1 MDLRPPPLSSAI
13 GAFLLAF
20 PALFAI
26 VNPIGSSL
34 VFNQVTEGKSR
45 AEQIGLARRIAFY
58 SVIILLGSLWL
69 GTYVLAFFGI
79 SLGALRVGGG
89 LVVAIGAWG
98 LLMEPQTHEDRKA
111 TDAAPAQDTEDD
123 VAFFPLT
130 MPFTTGPGSI
140 SVAIALSS
148 QRPSSGEGAIA
159 FFLGASAAAI
169 CVSVLVWISYRW
181 SQRVMV
187 LLGQGGARVISR
199 LVAFLLLCLGVQII
213 ATGLQSLAPSIFPVP
228 GR

>member
-1 MDLRPPPLSSAI
+1 MLTPPPLTSAV

-26 VNPIGSSL
+26 VNPIGSAL
-34 VFNQVTEGKSR
+34 IFNQVTEGRPRS
-45 AEQIGLARRIAFY
+45 EQVTLARKIAVY
-58 SVIILLGSLWL
+58 TAIVLLGSLWL
-69 GTYVLAFFGI
+69 GTYVLGFFGI

-98 LLMEPQTHEDRKA
+98 LLMEPKVHEEHKA
-111 TDAAPAQDTEDD
+111 TDAAPAQDSEDD

-130 MPFTTGPGSI
+130 VPFTVGPGSI

-148 QRPSSGEGAIA
+148 QRPSGGVDTLD
-159 FFLGASAAAI
+159 FFVGASGGAI
-169 CVSVLVWISYRW
+169 CVAALVWLFYRW
-181 SQRVMV
+181 SDRVMA
-187 LLGQGGARVISR
+187 LLGHGGARVISR

-213 ATGLQSLAPSIFPVP
+213 STGVGSLATSIFHLPA
-228 GR
+228 R